1 MKYRL
6 ADGRVVRTYN
16 SDVIE
21 WVPER
26 RDRLHFRFA
35 NVVGLGLAAVAAS
48 AFIVGYWLEQ
58 GWRGAGGAALLT
70 ALMLPALAFTGAMVG
85 DDAIKDDDPS
95 VEDRKL
101 FRVLI
106 PWALLAVLATAWV
119 ASENPGLLL

>member
-26 RDRLHFRFA
+26 RDRLSFRFA

-48 AFIVGYWLEQ
+48 AFIVGYWLGQ
-58 GWRGAGGAALLT
+58 GWRQAAGAAIVT
-70 ALMLPALAFTGAMVG
+70 AVMLPALFWVG
-85 DDAIKDDDPS
+85 SGIGGRALRD
-95 VEDRKL
+95 EDEREEERKT
-101 FRVLI
+101 FIVLI
-106 PWALLAVLATAWV
+106 PWAIIAVLATAWV
-119 ASENPGLLL
+119 ASENPRLF